1 MRDENITVIPDID
14 LGGGNPIRSKPF
26 PLAIAEMRKALDEE
40 MYRYPYTEG
49 DDRIRKVLLDYIEQ
63 EGFINTEPYSYSD
76 VDEKG
81 LSVHNLTFLPSTSI
95 TFNLIINIISRP
107 GDVVLMPGPN
117 YGLFIIRAERA
128 GAEVEILPVTKED
141 HFWWIRISLLLKSMK
156 LMPV

>member
-1 MRDENITVIPDID
+1 MDC
-14 LGGGNPIRSKPF
+14 
-26 PLAIAEMRKALDEE
+26 
-40 MYRYPYTEG
+40 
-49 DDRIRKVLLDYIEQ
+49 IEQ

-141 HFWWIRISLLLKSMK
+141 NFLVDPDKLAVKIDEINASLKNVYHRRKGYVPRVVAFVNANPNNQTGKVMGE
-156 LMPV
+156 